1 MRSNAALVGAA
12 LLAAGAWFAG
22 DAVACGFV
30 DYRAPRPVER
40 KPPPKP
46 VPASDRIAAADQRL
60 EEEHLAEAAG
70 QVVLAFPHVLK
81 IPVDASPLETRAQR
95 ILALAVVRSDGR
107 VARVAGLGGASLDWA
122 VSTLRAVSAA
132 RHDDPAAQADLGEAL
147 AASSKTEEDAL
158 HLLADLASRDLVG
171 SAHAYAALAR
181 LHARSGNAE
190 KAHAA
195 LERCA
200 LMTRSPALVC
210 RAGDDRI
217 AVR

>member
-12 LLAAGAWFAG
+12 LLAAGACFAG
-22 DAVACGFV
+22 DAIACGFV

-46 VPASDRIAAADQRL
+46 VPATDRIAAADQRL
-60 EEEHLAEAAG
+60 EEEHFAEAAG
-70 QVVLAFPHVLK
+70 QVALAFPRVLT
-81 IPVDASPLETRAQR
+81 IPVGASPLETHAKR

-107 VARVAGLGGASLDWA
+107 LARVTGLGAVSLDWA

-132 RHDDPAAQADLGEAL
+132 RRDDPVAQADLGEAL
-147 AASSKTEEDAL
+147 AASPRTEEDARR
-158 HLLADLASRDLVG
+158 LLADLASRDLIG

-181 LHARSGNAE
+181 LQAKSGDVGD
-190 KAHAA
+190 AHAA
-195 LERCA
+195 LERCT
-200 LMTRSPALVC
+200 LMTKSPAVVC
-210 RAGDDRI
+210 RAGDDRV

>member
-1 MRSNAALVGAA
+1 MRHRAAFVGGA
-12 LLAAGAWFAG
+12 LLALVAGVTG

-40 KPPPKP
+40 KPPPRP
-46 VPASDRIAAADQRL
+46 VPASDRVAAADQRL
-60 EEEHLAEAAG
+60 EEEHLVEAAG
-70 QVVLAFPHVLK
+70 QVVLAFPRVLK
-81 IPVDASPLETRAQR
+81 IPVGASPLETHAQR

-132 RHDDPAAQADLGEAL
+132 RHDDPAAVADLGEAL
-147 AASSKTEEDAL
+147 AASSKTEQDAL
-158 HLLADLASRDLVG
+158 HLLADLASRDLIG

-181 LHARSGNAE
+181 LHSRSGDAE

-210 RAGDDRI
+210 RTGDDRI